1 VVVLDFIIIHLGL
14 LFKPFMGMLLAQGIE
29 FHAQKQHISFSERK
43 SWCVCVCLAERA
55 PLASSS

>member
-1 VVVLDFIIIHLGL
+1 
-14 LFKPFMGMLLAQGIE
+14 MGMLLAQGIE